1 MKEYPF
7 NADRIIE
14 LMQIEL
20 ECVSREDCDRH
31 CSECD
36 LVQDREELIDA
47 YKKVVGILT
56 DAIG

>member
-20 ECVSREDCDRH
+20 ECVSREDCDRR

-36 LVQDREELIDA
+36 LVHDREELIDT
-47 YKKVVGILT
+47 YKKVIGILT